1 MEGQLYSAMLYKGLE
16 HLRNLIHVR
25 IKNPSA
31 NAGDSGDMG
40 SISGSRRYPGG
51 ENENLPQ
58 HSCLDNP
65 TDKGACQV
73 EIYGIAKSQ
82 TQLSKY
88 ASTRILE

>member
-1 MEGQLYSAMLYKGLE
+1 MQETQETWVQSLGQEDTLE
-16 HLRNLIHVR
+16 EKVKI
-25 IKNPSA
+25 
-31 NAGDSGDMG
+31 
-40 SISGSRRYPGG
+40 Y
-51 ENENLPQ
+51 PQ